1 MSSNKT
7 LCSYKMD
14 PSVLTVYEPPFPKM
28 RLGKDYDGGYVII
41 LVPNPKYSILLSGG
55 ISNDISFEAA
65 FCNKFKTKCFA
76 FDASIDK
83 LPSLNDDIT
92 FVKKYI
98 GSENNG
104 SYTDLTEYILKYE
117 NIFVKMDIEGGEIPW
132 INSLSE
138 SSINKFEQIC
148 IEFHAP
154 FSNQEI
160 PVFDKLNKSHYL
172 VHFHG
177 NNCCGT
183 RIHKETEIP
192 NVFECTYLH
201 KKYFKEKPLLN
212 KCVIPSP
219 IDMKNVL
226 ENDEIYLSG
235 PPFVI
240 KMSIIKKCN
249 RQNPF
254 YNFKKK

>member
-1 MSSNKT
+1 
-7 LCSYKMD
+7 MD
-14 PSVLTVYEPPFPKM
+14 PSVLTVYESPFHKI

-41 LVPNPKYSILLSGG
+41 LVPEPKYSILLSGG
-55 ISNDISFEAA
+55 ICNDISFETA

-83 LPSLNDDIT
+83 LPTLNDDIK

-98 GSENNG
+98 GSDNNA
-104 SYTDLTEYILKYE
+104 SYTDLTEYISKYE

-132 INSLSE
+132 ITSLAE

-148 IEFHAP
+148 IEFHFP
-154 FSNQEI
+154 FTNNEI

-183 RIHKETEIP
+183 IIHKEIRIP

-201 KKYFKEKPLLN
+201 KKYFKEKPSLN
-212 KCVIPSP
+212 KAYIPSS
-219 IDMKNVL
+219 IDMKNL
-226 ENDEIYLSG
+226 RENEEIFLSE
-235 PPFVI
+235 PPFVY
-240 KMSIIKKCN
+240 KDVSIKKRVLLKGN
-249 RQNPF
+249 QKNPF
-254 YNFKKK
+254 YNFKKKK